1 MGDTIRV
8 EMLIPEKSK
17 ILTKFKNIDEL
28 KQGHNNLI
36 ICKYIYFDEETSTL
50 KGINPPSEAPI
61 VPNAYITVAGEFVD
75 VIKFSEDLVVA

>member
-1 MGDTIRV
+1 MSHSVKV

-17 ILTKFKNIDEL
+17 ILTKFKNIGEL
-28 KQGHNNLI
+28 KQSHNNILV
-36 ICKYIYFDEETSTL
+36 CKYIYFDEKTNTL
-50 KGINPPSEAPI
+50 KGINPPSEIPI